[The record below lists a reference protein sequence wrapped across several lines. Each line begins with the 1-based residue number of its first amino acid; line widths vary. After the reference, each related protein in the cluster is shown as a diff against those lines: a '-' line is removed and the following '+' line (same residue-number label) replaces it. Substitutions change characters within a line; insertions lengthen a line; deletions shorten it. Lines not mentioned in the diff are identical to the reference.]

1 MNAIMTELAKLE
13 VFLRGGA
20 IATLLFCAT
29 VFASRGPLNRKDGSV
44 AVLCLGL
51 CAYMMVSSPS
61 IGIEAG
67 IVFTVLVAISAIVP
81 VLVYWTALE
90 LFQDNPIFAR
100 WQFVVCGLI
109 IATAWLSFTSISL
122 GAVRGICVIALFSH
136 LVAVVIL
143 GHEDDLIE
151 TRRRFRRWFL
161 LAVACFAIVI
171 TILEATGADRG
182 LPVVF
187 YLLHALVF
195 WGLAAAFLLWAV
207 RVDPTI
213 WLISRKNALQ
223 NGEISP
229 IQRALIGRINA
240 AMAEKLWEREG
251 LTLSQMAQA
260 LDTQEHRLRSAINQG
275 MGHRNFSSFING
287 YRIARAKEL
296 LSNPSLPE
304 RTVLSVAYDVGF
316 ASLGPFNRAFREA
329 TGQTPTEYRQA
340 ALSLVVE

>member
-1 MNAIMTELAKLE
+1 MTEFAKLE
-13 VFLRGGA
+13 IFLRGGA
-20 IATLLFCAT
+20 IATLLLCAA
-29 VFASRGPLNRKDGSV
+29 VFALRGPLNRKDGAV
-44 AVLCLGL
+44 AALCLGI
-51 CAYMMVSSPS
+51 CAYMLVSSPS

-67 IVFTVLVAISAIVP
+67 FVFTMLVAISAIVP

-90 LFQDNPIFAR
+90 LFQDNPSFAG
-100 WQFVVCGLI
+100 WQFVMCGII

-122 GAVRGICVIALFSH
+122 GVVRGICVIVIFSH
-136 LVAVVIL
+136 LVAVIIA

-161 LAVACFAIVI
+161 LVVASVAIFI
-171 TILEATGADRG
+171 TVLEMTGADRG
-182 LPVVF
+182 LSVGF
-187 YLLHALVF
+187 YLMHALMF

-207 RVDPTI
+207 RVGPTI
-213 WLISRKNALQ
+213 WLASRKSALP
-223 NGEISP
+223 NDAISP
-229 IQRALIGRINA
+229 AQRALIGRINA
-240 AMAEKLWEREG
+240 AMSEKLWEREG

-296 LSNPSLPE
+296 LSNPSLAE

-329 TGQTPTEYRQA
+329 TGQTPTQYRHA
-340 ALSLVVE
+340 ALSVVND

>member
-1 MNAIMTELAKLE
+1 MTELAKLE
-13 VFLRGGA
+13 IFIRGGA
-20 IATLLFCAT
+20 IATLLSCAA
-29 VFASRGPLNRKDGSV
+29 VFALRSPLNRKDGSV
-44 AVLCLGL
+44 AALCLGL
-51 CAYMMVSSPS
+51 CAYVLVSSPS
-61 IGIEAG
+61 IGIQTG
-67 IVFTVLVAISAIVP
+67 FVFTVLVAISAIVP

-90 LFQDNPIFAR
+90 LFHDNRSFAR
-100 WQFVVCGLI
+100 WQFVICGLI

-122 GAVRGICVIALFSH
+122 GVVRGICVIIIFSH
-136 LVAVVIL
+136 LVAVIIL

-161 LAVACFAIVI
+161 LAVACVAIVI
-171 TILEATGADRG
+171 TALEVTGADRG

-187 YLLHALVF
+187 YLVHALVF
-195 WGLAAAFLLWAV
+195 WGLAAAFHLWAV
-207 RVDPTI
+207 RVDPAI
-213 WLISRKNALQ
+213 WLVSRKSALP
-223 NGEISP
+223 NDEISP
-229 IQRALIGRINA
+229 VQRALIGRINA
-240 AMAEKLWEREG
+240 AMSEKLWEREG

-296 LSNPSLPE
+296 LSNPSLAE

-329 TGQTPTEYRQA
+329 TGQTPTEYRHA
-340 ALSLVVE
+340 ALSVAKD